1 MRKNRLGAIAALL
14 ASAALALAGCGGGG
28 SSTSTTTPPAVD
40 PTTTAPE
47 AQEPAGTGGE
57 GGLIAVIT
65 PSHANP
71 FFKAEADAAVARAEE
86 LGYTTTSNSH
96 DDDPNKQSEL
106 IDAAISAGAVAIVLD
121 NAGADV
127 TIGAVQ
133 KAVDAGIPVFLIDR
147 EINETGIATSQIV
160 ANNSQGAGLVG
171 EAFGAALEGQGTY
184 IELLGRETD
193 TNAAVRSEAFHAILD
208 QYPDLE
214 MVAQET
220 ANWDQQEA
228 FTKVETLLQQCPDVD
243 GIIAGNDTMALGA
256 VAAVAAAGKTD
267 QVTVAGFDGSPDA
280 VEAIKDGTL
289 LATGLQPAVLI
300 SQMAVDQA
308 DEYIRTGTTGLPE
321 KQSVDCILINAD
333 NADKYTL
340 FGMEE

>member
-228 FTKVETLLQQCPDVD
+228 FTKVETLLQQYPDVD